1 MCDVLSTIL
10 CSGAIG
16 ALVVCSML
24 LSFKILKFPD
34 LTGDG
39 SYSLGCVSYSFLAV
53 SGLNPILCIIISIAI
68 GMTCGFITAWL
79 YHNLKIPKMMC
90 GVITLVATIGLVQKF
105 PVVQYSQIMDLYITK
120 LTLVN
125 TILVLGIILPIL
137 FVMYKLMSSEFGL
150 RLRALS
156 ENKTFTGVHSLSRRT
171 ELMVGLVLSNGMIAL
186 AGALSNQVYST
197 HALFSGFGTFLFAV
211 SAILVGE
218 RFFFRSASSTNL
230 MIIVAIGAIYRII
243 LALASC
249 MMGLNTDN
257 SFMCVFSS
265 LVLAFVYAV
274 ISHRRSCP
282 NKAGDCGIITNR

>member
-24 LSFKILKFPD
+24 LSFKMLRFPD
-34 LTGDG
+34 LTSDG
-39 SYSLGCVSYSFLAV
+39 SYSFGCVSYGFLAV
-53 SGLNPILCIIISIAI
+53 SGLNPILCIMISIAI
-68 GMTCGFITAWL
+68 GMTCGFITACL
-79 YHNLKIPKMMC
+79 YHNLKIPKIMC
-90 GVITLVATIGLVQKF
+90 GIITLVATVGLIQKF
-105 PVVQYSQIMDLYITK
+105 PIVQYSQLMNLYITK

-137 FVMYKLMSSEFGL
+137 FVIYKLMSSEFGL
-150 RLRALS
+150 RFRALS
-156 ENKTFTGVHSLSRRT
+156 ENKAFTGVHSLGRRV

-218 RFFFRSASSTNL
+218 RFFFRTASSTNFV
-230 MIIVAIGAIYRII
+230 ITVAIGAIYRIM
-243 LALASC
+243 LVLASC
-249 MMGLNTDN
+249 VMGLNTDN

-265 LVLAFVYAV
+265 LVLIFVYAV
-274 ISHRRSCP
+274 ISHRRICQ
-282 NKAGDCGIITNR
+282 NDVGGCRAITNR